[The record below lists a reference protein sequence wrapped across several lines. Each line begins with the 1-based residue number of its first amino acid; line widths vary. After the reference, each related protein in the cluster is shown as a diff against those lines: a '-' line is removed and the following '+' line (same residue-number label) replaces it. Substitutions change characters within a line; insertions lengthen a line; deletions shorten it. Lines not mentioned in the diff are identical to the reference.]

1 MNKSLRKSVGQNLK
15 KKWWYKWSLGGKKRE
30 KGAKKFE
37 KKKNERPKLSKF
49 DERHKHTNV
58 RKQ

>member
-37 KKKNERPKLSKF
+37 KKKMKDQNFLNLMKDINIPM
-49 DERHKHTNV
+49 
-58 RKQ
+58 